1 MHLTKEFAVSA
12 ICNGTV
18 IDHIHAGSALKIVK
32 LLRLAEHQKMVTL
45 GLNLPSKRLGL
56 KDLIKVEDRKLDPVE
71 VNQVALFAPNA
82 TISII
87 ENYEVVQ
94 KFPISI
100 PNTIKSVIPCPNPRC
115 ISNHEKI
122 PSYLHVIQ
130 KMDQSVRLRCH
141 YCRKTISQEEIKQ

>member
-1 MHLTKEFAVSA
+1 MNLTKQYAVAS

-18 IDHIHAGSALKIVK
+18 IDHIQAGSALKIVS
-32 LLRLAEHQKMVTL
+32 LLRLAEHQKIVTL
-45 GLNLPSKRLGL
+45 GLNLPSNRLGI
-56 KDLIKVEDRKLDPVE
+56 KDLIKVEDRKLDPEE

-87 ENYEVVQ
+87 ANYDVVQ
-94 KFPISI
+94 KYPICI
-100 PNTIKSVIPCPNPRC
+100 PDRIQGVISCTNPKC

-122 PSYLHVIQ
+122 KSYLYVIQ

-141 YCRKTISQEEIKQ
+141 YCRKIISREEIKS

>member
-1 MHLTKEFAVSA
+1 MNLTKQYAVSA

-18 IDHIHAGSALKIVK
+18 IDHIHAGSALRIIK
-32 LLRLAEHQKMVTL
+32 LLRLAEHEKMVTL

-56 KDLIKVEDRKLDPVE
+56 KDLIKVEERKLDPDE

-87 ENYEVVQ
+87 ENYEVIQ
-94 KFPISI
+94 KYPIAL
-100 PNTIKSVIPCPNPRC
+100 PDTINSVIPCPNPRC

-122 PSYLHVIQ
+122 PSYLYVIQ

-141 YCRKTISQEEIKQ
+141 YCRKSISQEEIKQ